1 MKHIIVLRF
10 SAMGDVL
17 MTVPVIDAFAR
28 QNPGVRVTVCS
39 RAWAKPVF
47 ALLPSNVNFVVAD
60 LKGAHKGWKGL
71 NALYRKLLALQAS
84 EVADLHDVLRTKWLR
99 TRFRVAGLNVQH
111 IHKDRRARKAFIN
124 ATEKTPQRSV
134 FEKYADVFRRLGYT
148 DFQVQFHSLFPE
160 GGADLANALPHFDL
174 AQRPERNWVAIAP
187 FATHEG
193 KIYPLEQMEE
203 VVALLAARGD
213 VRIFLFGAGE
223 RERAVTEAWAAHHPH
238 TESMAGKLD
247 GLAEEAALISRC
259 QVMVAMDSANM
270 HLASLV
276 GTPVVS
282 IWGATH
288 PFGGFLGWGQQQQ
301 DTIQRTDLT
310 CRPCSVYGNKP
321 CQFGDYRC
329 LRGIMPETVVQHI
342 ATKLITN
349 ISPS

>member
-28 QNPGVRVTVCS
+28 QYPDVRVTVCS
-39 RAWAKPVF
+39 RAWARPVF
-47 ALLPSNVNFVVAD
+47 ALLPSNVNFIVAD

-84 EVADLHDVLRTKWLR
+84 AVADLHDVLRTKWLR
-99 TRFRVAGLNVQH
+99 TRFNMAGLQVQH
-111 IHKDRRARKAFIN
+111 IRKDRRARKAFIN
-124 ATEKTPQRSV
+124 ATEKTLQRSV

-148 DFQVQFHSLFPE
+148 DFQVQFRSLFPE
-160 GGADLANALPHFDL
+160 GGADLGAALPHFDL
-174 AQRPERNWVAIAP
+174 NQRPEKNWVAIAP

-193 KIYPLEQMEE
+193 KIYPLEQMEK
-203 VVALLAARGD
+203 VVAQLAARGD

-223 RERAVTEAWAAHHPH
+223 RERAVTEAWDARYPH
-238 TESMAGKLD
+238 TESMAGKLG
-247 GLAEEAALISRC
+247 GLAEEAALISHC
-259 QVMVAMDSANM
+259 KVMLAMDSANM
-270 HLASLV
+270 HLASLA

-288 PFGGFLGWGQQQQ
+288 PFGGFLGWGQQMQ
-301 DTIQRTDLT
+301 DAIQRPDLT

-329 LRGIMPETVVQHI
+329 LQGINPETVLQRIELKIV
-342 ATKLITN
+342 N
-349 ISPS
+349 